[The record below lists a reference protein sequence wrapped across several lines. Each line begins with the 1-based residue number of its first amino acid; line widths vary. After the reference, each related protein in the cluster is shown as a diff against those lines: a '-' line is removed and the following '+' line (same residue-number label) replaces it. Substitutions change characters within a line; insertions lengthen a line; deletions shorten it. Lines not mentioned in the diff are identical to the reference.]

1 MPMKPKPART
11 IGGITGKAQ
20 SNVSK
25 VYQQMEQM
33 PYKPGKNPGKVE
45 KMPYTPPKDG
55 SGPGIKTMPF
65 KPESPNKKPADLKA
79 ALGPVKKTSR
89 PGSADKQMIK
99 QGGPAAEK
107 QMIKQGGK
115 VTITG
120 SATGSKSLTAAQVA
134 KMNKMTSKT
143 KMGNR

>member
-1 MPMKPKPART
+1 MATTPRPART

-65 KPESPNKKPADLKA
+65 KPESPNKKPADRMKPTTPGKMA
-79 ALGPVKKTSR
+79 PKKNR
-89 PGSADKQMIK
+89 SAFED
-99 QGGPAAEK
+99 
-107 QMIKQGGK
+107 
-115 VTITG
+115 
-120 SATGSKSLTAAQVA
+120 
-134 KMNKMTSKT
+134 
-143 KMGNR
+143 NRQQ

>member
-1 MPMKPKPART
+1 MATTPRPART

-65 KPESPNKKPADLKA
+65 KPESPNKKPADRMKPTTP
-79 ALGPVKKTSR
+79 GPVKKTSR
-89 PGSADKQMIK
+89 P
-99 QGGPAAEK
+99 
-107 QMIKQGGK
+107 

-120 SATGSKSLTAAQVA
+120 SATGTKSLTAAQVA
-134 KMNKMTSKT
+134 KMNKMTSQY